1 MELLCSLQALLS
13 YCSFGW
19 WVRKLSLG
27 WNSTSTTEI
36 NFSKMYTKLPLV
48 QKLPNLSNYDNIASI
63 MGDWLQINVTK
74 TERYLPL
81 TGN

>member
-1 MELLCSLQALLS
+1 MALKALLPDG
-13 YCSFGW
+13 SFGW

-63 MGDWLQINVTK
+63 MGDWLQVNVTK